1 MNRKVSCLAGGT
13 VLGILIFLLST
24 PLYIVAS
31 EDTCSTNKETVVYIN
46 GIFTE
51 YDKAKV
57 DAEKI
62 QAELWARVPQTT
74 GLVPVKLA
82 HNPTHLG
89 GIGDVLKSMLQK
101 TWESEGK
108 TEEDFDLLTI
118 TKQLAQEVKTQKI
131 LILGHSQ
138 GTFYANA
145 LYDYL
150 IKRGVPAKSLAV
162 YNIATPA
169 SYVAG
174 HGKYLTNAN
183 DAVIAEVRQT
193 AKESGYPQ
201 PLPAN
206 TSIPRNPTEVGSEWA
221 GHGISTTYLA
231 ERPTD
236 IAGTI
241 AFLLSRLEA
250 EPTRDT
256 SQPCIPPPESTAA
269 YYAKKVAFLVGDPAG
284 QVAAPVLALAHR
296 VGSNIAEPLMTV
308 GGHLVNL
315 LGNRIA
321 GLSKNQSAS
330 AITALDGGAETTPV
344 PFATES
350 GPQQPSTGF
359 PVLEENPTT
368 SPTPTPATA
377 PTTRDEI
384 PYTPTPPLLVPVASI
399 PVPTAPLLVAPL
411 PIPAPPPT
419 GFTAGDGAWGGS
431 GGGGSP
437 YTPPTSSGSQ
447 TTPAPTPEPEP
458 TPTPETPPAPP
469 AEPEPPPTPAPDTTP
484 PSTPTLTITECD
496 LSLSTLFCL
505 VPGNTVTATWNDD
518 SDAAEHQIYVGET
531 ALASTTATST
541 TLTLSSNATSTL
553 TLVARDSAGN
563 TATSTSVTLT
573 TITQPIIL
581 NEVAW
586 AGTTANAEGEWIELK
601 NLSAYTLNISNL
613 AIITAD
619 GTPNITLSGT
629 LPPAN
634 ADNNTD
640 IYLIERTADTTT
652 ADHSYEY
659 PFETL
664 SDSGE
669 EVRLMNGTI
678 LVDQTPAV
686 ATCSGWCAG
695 SLTISVN
702 SSPEKGIT
710 ERTVSMERTL
720 GTTDGTLSSSW
731 HTNDGYT
738 KSASDSAGN
747 SIYGTPGR
755 ENSTG
760 ITSAGW
766 YCSPQT
772 TAITPSSSYTPT
784 GTACTYLSGFIHPSA
799 SRWGVLFRGVRG
811 SSTEAF
817 AHSLGLDPVSEEN
830 FTGGIVGT
838 LAEQFFVALFETRT
852 FGDDL
857 ADFMNWFKFGTTT
870 SGSTEPPHT
879 NYRII
884 EWTYGL

>member
-1 MNRKVSCLAGGT
+1 MSRSTKAIAVGGLALLA
-13 VLGILIFLLST
+13 VLMSLPTRL
-24 PLYIVAS
+24 VAGPNICTT
-31 EDTCSTNKETVVYIN
+31 EGFAVVYIN
-46 GIFTE
+46 GIFTDE
-51 YDKAKV
+51 DTARANRKTLADVFSDKQSV
-57 DAEKI
+57 
-62 QAELWARVPQTT
+62 LSGQTS
-74 GLVPVKLA
+74 VHLA
-82 HNPTHLG
+82 YNPTHLG

-108 TEEDFDLLTI
+108 TEEDFDLLTMA
-118 TKQLAQEVKTQKI
+118 KQLANEVKTQKI

-206 TSIPRNPTEVGSEWA
+206 TSIPRNPTEEGSEWA
-221 GHGISTTYLA
+221 GHGISTSYLA
-231 ERPTD
+231 EKPTD

-241 AFLLSRLEA
+241 AFLLSHLEA
-250 EPTRDT
+250 EPTRDA
-256 SQPCIPPPESTAA
+256 SQPCIPPPESTAL

-284 QVAAPVLALAHR
+284 QLATPVLALAHR
-296 VGSNIAEPLMTV
+296 VGSTIAEPIITT

-321 GLSKNQSAS
+321 GLSRNQPAS
-330 AITALDGGAETTPV
+330 AITALDGGVETTA
-344 PFATES
+344 PFSSES

-359 PVLEENPTT
+359 PIAEGESAIPDAA
-368 SPTPTPATA
+368 SPEPA
-377 PTTRDEI
+377 PTTRNEATSATVL
-384 PYTPTPPLLVPVASI
+384 PELVPVASI
-399 PVPTAPLLVAPL
+399 PLPVPPTLVAPL
-411 PIPAPPPT
+411 PIPTPPTT

-437 YTPPTSSGSQ
+437 YAPVASSENSVVS
-447 TTPAPTPEPEP
+447 AP
-458 TPTPETPPAPP
+458 TPTPEAPPAPT
-469 AEPEPPPTPAPDTTP
+469 AEPEAPPTPDTTP
-484 PSTPTLTITECD
+484 PTTPTLTITECASS
-496 LSLSTLFCL
+496 LSLLFCL

-518 SDAAEHQIYVGET
+518 SDATQHQIYQGET
-531 ALASTTATST
+531 LMASTTATST
-541 TLTLSSNATSTL
+541 TIILPTNATSTL
-553 TLVARDSAGN
+553 TLIARDSAGN
-563 TATSTSVTLT
+563 TATSTPITLT
-573 TITQPIIL
+573 TISQPLII

-586 AGTTANAEGEWIELK
+586 SGTTASGTSEWIELK
-601 NLSAYTLNISNL
+601 NLSPYTLDMSAL
-613 AIITAD
+613 SITTTD
-619 GTPNITLSGT
+619 GTPTFTLSGT

-634 ADNNTD
+634 TDNNTD
-640 IYLIERTADTTT
+640 IYLIERTADSTT
-652 ADHSYEY
+652 ADHSYEN
-659 PFETL
+659 PFDTL

-669 EVRLMNGTI
+669 EVRLTNGTVLI
-678 LVDQTPAV
+678 DQTPTV

-702 SSPEKGIT
+702 SSPEKGVT
-710 ERTVSMERTL
+710 ERTISMERTL

-731 HTNDGYT
+731 HSNDGYT
-738 KSASDSAGN
+738 KSASDTAGN
-747 SIYGTPGR
+747 SIHGTPGR

-760 ITSAGW
+760 IASAGW

-772 TAITPSSSYTPT
+772 VAITPNTSYTPA
-784 GTACTYLSGFIHPSA
+784 GPACTYLSGFIHPSA
-799 SRWGVLFRGVRG
+799 SRWGILFRGTLG

-817 AHSLGLDPVSEEN
+817 AHSLGFDPVSEEN
-830 FTGGIVGT
+830 FPDGITGT
-838 LAEQFFVALFETRT
+838 LAEQFFVAIFETRT